1 MEKAIID
8 DSGIS
13 RLLDLVKSARQRTIT
28 RLYYAKDMSIN
39 EICDSLGYSA
49 VIVVSDIAVINKL
62 REDNIKHKPCND
74 CGREF
79 YTNNNNRKCPICKEN
94 ARKRRDLAQL
104 ELYKSARPT
113 RAKKAKGKAFKSL
126 QMIEKER
133 AEYNKLHGTYL
144 SYGQYVQL
152 VGE

>member
-13 RLLDLVKSARQRTIT
+13 QLLDLVKSARQRAIT

-62 REDNIKHKPCND
+62 IEDNIKYKLCTE
-74 CGREF
+74 CGNKF
-79 YTNNNNRKCPICKEN
+79 YSDSNNRKCPICKEN

-104 ELYKSARPT
+104 ELYKAARPT
-113 RAKKAKGKAFKSL
+113 RAKKGKNKPFKSL
-126 QMIEKER
+126 RTIEKER
-133 AEYNKLHGTYL
+133 AEYNKTHGTQL
-144 SYGQYVQL
+144 SYGQYVNL